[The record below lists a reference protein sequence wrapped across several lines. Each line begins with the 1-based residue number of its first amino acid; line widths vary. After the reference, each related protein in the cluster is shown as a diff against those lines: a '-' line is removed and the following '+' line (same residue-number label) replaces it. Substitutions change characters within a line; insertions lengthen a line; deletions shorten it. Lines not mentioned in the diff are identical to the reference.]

1 MQVTRGKGAIHRVVL
16 ALVIE
21 AVSVEAKSVRI
32 TGRFL
37 EERSEAKR
45 GGEPKARTEGER
57 EEEEGGRVRE
67 GKEARG

>member
-1 MQVTRGKGAIHRVVL
+1 MQVTRGKSAIHRVVL

-32 TGRFL
+32 TGRLL

-57 EEEEGGRVRE
+57 EEVT
-67 GKEARG
+67 